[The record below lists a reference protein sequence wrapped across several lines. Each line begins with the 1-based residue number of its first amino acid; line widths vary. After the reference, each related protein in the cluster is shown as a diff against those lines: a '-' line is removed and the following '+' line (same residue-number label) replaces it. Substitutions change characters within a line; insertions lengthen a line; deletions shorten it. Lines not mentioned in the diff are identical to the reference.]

1 MRLKK
6 KKRLKALIRNIKYV
20 LRYTFHVIRYMY
32 ILGLSAFYHDSAAV
46 LLKDG
51 EVVCGMEEERLSRIK
66 HDNNFPFQ
74 AVAWCLKNAGIAMR
88 DIDYIAYYEKP
99 LLKFERILHTF
110 VETYPFSLQPFLKG
124 IPEWINQKIKI
135 EQIIRK
141 ELGFGKKLFFIPHH
155 VSHAAAAFYTS
166 SYVVAA
172 IATIDGV
179 GEYQTTALWYGNKN
193 TTEPLQSIHFPH
205 SLGLLYSTFTAFL
218 GFKVNE
224 DEYKVMGLAAYG
236 KPIYIKNI
244 YRLIDV
250 KKDGSF
256 RLDISY
262 FSYRENFQ
270 MWSKK
275 FEALFGLPRKPFESV
290 TQTHK
295 NIAASIQTVTE
306 EIYFQI
312 FNHLYDRTKTN
323 NLCVS
328 GGVGLNALANGKIYK
343 NTSFKN
349 IHVFGAAGDSG
360 GALGCALYVYH
371 ALLKKE
377 RKTANNHLYFGS
389 EYSGGETTSHLRGVR
404 VSKTFK
410 NKKEL
415 VKEVAQLLAE
425 NKIIGWFQGKMEF
438 GPRALG
444 SRSILANPKQRF
456 MKEKV
461 NRIKIRE
468 LFRPF
473 AGSIL
478 QEHVHEYFHV
488 PEKNHNSPF
497 MTFCFT
503 VKTEKRNNI
512 AAIVHADNT
521 CRIQTVNTSNGLYYE
536 LIREFYR
543 ITGIPCILDT
553 SFNLKGEP
561 IVENPQQAIEDFYK
575 TKMDALVIGNDLII
589 KT

>member
-1 MRLKK
+1 
-6 KKRLKALIRNIKYV
+6 
-20 LRYTFHVIRYMY
+20 MY

-74 AVAWCLKNAGIAMR
+74 AAAWCLKNAGITIQ
-88 DIDYIAYYEKP
+88 DIDYVAYYEKP

-110 VETYPFSLQPFLKG
+110 VETYPFSLQPFLRG

-141 ELGFGKKLFFIPHH
+141 QIGFGKKLFFIPHH
-155 VSHAAAAFYTS
+155 VSHAAAVFYTS
-166 SYVVAA
+166 PYDTAS

-193 TTEPLQSIHFPH
+193 TVQPLQSIHFPH
-205 SLGLLYSTFTAFL
+205 SLGLLYSAFTAFL

-236 KPIYIKNI
+236 KPIYIKKI
-244 YRLIDV
+244 YRFIDV

-256 RLDISY
+256 RLDMSY
-262 FSYRENFQ
+262 FSYRESFQ
-270 MWSKK
+270 MWGKK
-275 FEALFGLPRKPFESV
+275 FEALFGAPRKPSEIV

-295 NIAASIQTVTE
+295 NIAASIQAVTE
-306 EIYFQI
+306 EIYFKI
-312 FNHLYDRTKTN
+312 LNHLYDRTKTN

-343 NTSFKN
+343 NTPFKN

-389 EYSGGETTSHLRGVR
+389 EYSDSEITSHLQKTLHLRGGRYVLLEG
-404 VSKTFK
+404 V
-410 NKKEL
+410 KKEEL
-415 VKEVAQLLAE
+415 IKKSAQLLAE

-478 QEHVHEYFHV
+478 QEHVHEYFLV
-488 PEKNHNSPF
+488 PDKNHSSPF

-503 VKTEKRNNI
+503 VKKEKRNNI
-512 AAIVHADNT
+512 SAIVHADNT
-521 CRIQTVNTSNGLYYE
+521 CRIQTVNTSNGLYYA

-543 ITGIPCILDT
+543 ITGIPCILNT

-561 IVENPQQAIEDFYK
+561 IVENPQQAIEDFLK